1 MKRISLLLLTFTLF
15 CLPMMAQQND
25 STAQNVVQP
34 KQEMTQAEK
43 DSIVYS
49 KLSPDQIMSLKEQEL
64 QLESEK
70 LEAHSKLDM
79 PLNGFGIVMIVF
91 APFIFVILLI
101 FFNNKQR
108 DKESKR
114 KYELYLKSLEM
125 GQSIPDSFFKEPEV
139 KSKSSNLKKGVLLL
153 MVGLALIIVSFVRQD
168 LHSGLFIGGIIPG
181 LLGIGYILVHILEK
195 PKKTDETP
203 EVKDEQNG

>member
-1 MKRISLLLLTFTLF
+1 MKRISLFLLTITLF
-15 CLPMMAQQND
+15 CLPMLAQND
-25 STAQNVVQP
+25 STAQQAVQP
-34 KQEMTQAEK
+34 KQEMTQTEK

-70 LEAHSKLDM
+70 IEANSKLDM
-79 PLNGFGIVMIVF
+79 PLNGFGIVMICML
-91 APFIFVILLI
+91 PFLFVLLLI
-101 FFNNKQR
+101 FINAKHR

-125 GQSIPDSFFKEPEV
+125 GQTIPESFFKEQEV

-153 MVGLALIIVSFVRQD
+153 MVGLALMIVSFVRQD

-181 LLGIGYILVHILEK
+181 LLGIGYILVHLLEK
-195 PKKTDETP
+195 PKKEEENPD
-203 EVKDEQNG
+203 VKDEQNG